1 MSDTLNNSEKVLSR
15 SDLVMIAVGNVIGG
29 GIMAITGIAIGITGR
44 SVVWAFLLAC
54 ILVLF

>member
-44 SVVWAFLLAC
+44 SVV
-54 ILVLF
+54 